1 VPEKIREKAAV
12 SAIGFAMLKGKCIPF
27 LHPCD
32 SPPSQTLVII
42 DAANRVLR
50 RDGKFSARLLA
61 WLTKEERRFLHN
73 RDFPI
78 VAFRSVRKPQGKPML
93 DFKKTVY
100 FQRLRSARVA

>member
-1 VPEKIREKAAV
+1 MAVSPLIELIRHKSFAQPACQKKIREKAAV

-32 SPPSQTLVII
+32 SPPSQTLLII

-50 RDGKFSARLLA
+50 RDGKFSARFIA

-73 RDFPI
+73 
-78 VAFRSVRKPQGKPML
+78 
-93 DFKKTVY
+93 
-100 FQRLRSARVA
+100 